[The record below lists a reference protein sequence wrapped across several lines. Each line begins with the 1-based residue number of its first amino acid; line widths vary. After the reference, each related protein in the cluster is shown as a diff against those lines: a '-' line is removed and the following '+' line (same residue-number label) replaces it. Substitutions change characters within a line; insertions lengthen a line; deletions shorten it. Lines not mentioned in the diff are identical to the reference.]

1 MREAAGILE
10 VFGCVAAF
18 VAADAAAKAANVR
31 IESIDKNK
39 PANADCV
46 AGTAHHMPENQRQR
60 MQTWKRPWR
69 PERRQQKALTGV
81 IHETYHSSTGRGH
94 GKDADASVRSEK
106 CPLYSRQDS
115 SVN

>member
-39 PANADCV
+39 PANADALPVPLITCLKIRGGV
-46 AGTAHHMPENQRQR
+46 ADVNAAMDAAEEAANSI
-60 MQTWKRPWR
+60 
-69 PERRQQKALTGV
+69 TGV
-81 IHETYHSSTGRGH
+81 VTRYIIQLHQRIL
-94 GKDADASVRSEK
+94 KR
-106 CPLYSRQDS
+106 C
-115 SVN
+115 